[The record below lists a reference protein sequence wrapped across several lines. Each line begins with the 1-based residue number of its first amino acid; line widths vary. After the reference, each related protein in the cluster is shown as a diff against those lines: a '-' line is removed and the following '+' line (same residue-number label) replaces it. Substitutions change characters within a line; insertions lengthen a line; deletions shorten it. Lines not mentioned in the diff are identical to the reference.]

1 MRPRALLRSAGFT
14 QDGDK
19 WKMPNGD
26 AFEFT
31 IVVWEQGVM
40 NGLGTIAAQMWSQAG
55 VPGDGRSGS
64 PPLRPTVPAGDYEAS
79 VAWAVETWG
88 GHPDLSFFLDSYHSE
103 YIVAPGEIQPAR
115 NWMRWQNP
123 ELDKIIEEIR
133 GVDFNDLERNIELG
147 KDFVRLHLQGHAQH
161 PGDVL
166 QRVLGDVGEVLDGLP
181 DLREP
186 VHRSGEQLGQLEV
199 HLHPDQTSWR

>member
-1 MRPRALLRSAGFT
+1 
-14 QDGDK
+14 
-19 WKMPNGD
+19 MPNGK

-31 IVVWEQGVM
+31 ILVPEQGVI

-55 VPGDGRSGS
+55 VPVTAEVS
-64 PPLRPTVPAGDYEAS
+64 PDIFSQNMPSGDYEAS

-103 YIVAPGEIQPAR
+103 YVAKPGETQPAR
-115 NWMRWQNP
+115 NWMRWKNP

-147 KDFVRLHLQGHAQH
+147 MDFVRLHLKEMPNIPVMSYNVFSAMLEKYWTGYPTFENPYTDPVNNWANSRSIFTQITAIGA
-161 PGDVL
+161 
-166 QRVLGDVGEVLDGLP
+166 DGS
-181 DLREP
+181 
-186 VHRSGEQLGQLEV
+186 VS
-199 HLHPDQTSWR
+199 S